1 MENINETQYY
11 FDSKGWMK
19 TGRHNIVDDTYF
31 FATSGER
38 QTINRRALV
47 FCETSTRAVSIED
60 VNTMEKGSVT
70 KTLVKLFVSLIKLS
84 PRLLQKC
91 KNCLNL
97 LAKAM

>member
-38 QTINRRALV
+38 QTINPVLWFFVKHQREQYLSKMLILWKR
-47 FCETSTRAVSIED
+47 
-60 VNTMEKGSVT
+60 GSVT

-91 KNCLNL
+91 KIFSNL